1 MNPSTWRGFWQN
13 VLLYFVSLVILVLAL
28 RLHLLPTSWDLILM
42 WLVALGGI
50 GVLAFQANRLLA
62 SDSSQ
67 PAVKLQSKQQR
78 DYLAQTRAYRK
89 QIDEIIDRLQADGAH
104 SARREDLQKRVV
116 HWTTA
121 IEDLIR
127 RLDALQ
133 TDTVVKRDMKSVPR
147 AIQSLKSEI
156 ALETDESI
164 REQLSRTLET
174 REKQRDA
181 LENLAHAMKS
191 SEIQIENTL
200 AMLGTIYSQL
210 LTSQSTRQQ
219 ANYGRLAEDVDEE
232 VLRLEDHLTALNE
245 VLAG

>member
-1 MNPSTWRGFWQN
+1 MKNLTWRTFWQN
-13 VLLYFVSLVILVLAL
+13 VILYFVALVILAGGL
-28 RLHLLPTSWDLILM
+28 RLHLFPASWDLILM
-42 WLVALGGI
+42 WIVALSGI

-62 SDSSQ
+62 DDTSRA
-67 PAVKLQSKQQR
+67 PKLATAQQR
-78 DYLAQTRAYRK
+78 DYLAQTQAYRK
-89 QIDEIIDRLQADGAH
+89 QIDQIIEKLQDEGAH
-104 SARREDLQKRVV
+104 SARREDLQQRVE
-116 HWTTA
+116 HWTSA
-121 IEDLIR
+121 IEELIR
-127 RLDALQ
+127 RLDTLQ
-133 TDTVVKRDMKSVPR
+133 TDAVIKRDMKRVPR

-164 REQLSRTLET
+164 RKQLSRTLET

-181 LENLAHAMKS
+181 LDNLEHAMKS

-245 VLAG
+245 VLAGG

>member
-1 MNPSTWRGFWQN
+1 MKNLTWRIFWQN
-13 VLLYFVSLVILVLAL
+13 VIFYFITLMILAGGL
-28 RLHLLPTSWDLILM
+28 RLRLLPASWDLILM
-42 WLVALGGI
+42 WIVALGGI

-62 SDSSQ
+62 IETPHSE
-67 PAVKLQSKQQR
+67 KLITKQQR
-78 DYLAQTRAYRK
+78 NYLTQTRAYRK
-89 QIDEIIDRLQADGAH
+89 KIDEIIERLQNEGAH
-104 SARREDLQKRVV
+104 SARREDLQKRVE
-116 HWTTA
+116 HWTIA

-133 TDTVVKRDMKSVPR
+133 NDAVIKRDMKTVPR
-147 AIQSLKSEI
+147 AIQSLKADI
-156 ALETDESI
+156 ALETDEALQQ
-164 REQLSRTLET
+164 QLSHTLET
-174 REKQRDA
+174 REKQLHA
-181 LENLAHAMKS
+181 LKNLEHTLKS

-245 VLAG
+245 VFG